1 MHPFTIKS
9 LLGLPDEG
17 PRSTSPAS
25 TIQLSDD
32 DSRAPSPT
40 GTITLSS
47 DDEEVGETLKL
58 LKRCDL
64 LLFKTIRLFRFMKN
78 SSEGLGVSVIIR
90 MNLKIRMMN
99 PEHPASVLNMMTP
112 LS

>member
-9 LLGLPDEG
+9 LLGLPDDG
-17 PRSTSPAS
+17 LRSTSPTS

-40 GTITLSS
+40 GTIMLSS

-64 LLFKTIRLFRFMKN
+64 LFKNDTIYC
-78 SSEGLGVSVIIR
+78 S
-90 MNLKIRMMN
+90 
-99 PEHPASVLNMMTP
+99 
-112 LS
+112 